1 MILEY
6 LLCQPHNIE
15 IEQRTTLHFVE
26 LEIEKKEKIKMK
38 LKSLKT
44 IGLMVC
50 ALALTITFISKAAH
64 ADARVQ
70 VFEDVSPSDSYYPY
84 VMELV
89 EKGVI
94 NPSEKTFDPEQPI
107 TRAQAAALA
116 LKAMPIDT
124 ELKRVYGEEKLAK
137 LMEIAVDM
145 NGEDYWANPYVIRTA
160 ATGVLEWDGEKDL
173 WEQYATRGEAARIA
187 VRIYSY
193 LSDWQTETIDSE
205 VINLIGD
212 YDSAVENCDQSMEIC
227 WLYSKGI
234 NEKGDFNPNVNMTR
248 ADFCVMLAKLITPD
262 RWKEFSGESY
272 GTYDDDGFYY
282 EKDFAGKDRVRFD
295 EDVAFDY
302 CRALEQQIGIQI
314 FYVPGEWTAKE
325 AGLISVSDI
334 APMITDEAQYFK
346 DVLAELQKM
355 KAAYDLYPD
364 GLLKEVAERASHG
377 TEIIVCPYT
386 TTPGVRSYG
395 VFVYDYSDDTNKI
408 DQIFYTGKGDSQ
420 YYSHEMG
427 HMVMSR
433 AASLNGRDKTV
444 KAWESHKSVTS
455 YVSGYAMQ
463 SQAEDWAETWA
474 YGWHQPDVL
483 ASACRDSGMKSKVQ
497 LMNEMLENYKAF
509 DVSKTPWSGVA

>member
-1 MILEY
+1 
-6 LLCQPHNIE
+6 
-15 IEQRTTLHFVE
+15 
-26 LEIEKKEKIKMK
+26 MK

-227 WLYSKGI
+227 WLYS
-234 NEKGDFNPNVNMTR
+234 
-248 ADFCVMLAKLITPD
+248 
-262 RWKEFSGESY
+262 
-272 GTYDDDGFYY
+272 
-282 EKDFAGKDRVRFD
+282 
-295 EDVAFDY
+295 
-302 CRALEQQIGIQI
+302 
-314 FYVPGEWTAKE
+314 
-325 AGLISVSDI
+325 
-334 APMITDEAQYFK
+334 
-346 DVLAELQKM
+346 
-355 KAAYDLYPD
+355 
-364 GLLKEVAERASHG
+364 
-377 TEIIVCPYT
+377 
-386 TTPGVRSYG
+386 
-395 VFVYDYSDDTNKI
+395 
-408 DQIFYTGKGDSQ
+408 
-420 YYSHEMG
+420 
-427 HMVMSR
+427 
-433 AASLNGRDKTV
+433 
-444 KAWESHKSVTS
+444 
-455 YVSGYAMQ
+455 
-463 SQAEDWAETWA
+463 
-474 YGWHQPDVL
+474 
-483 ASACRDSGMKSKVQ
+483 
-497 LMNEMLENYKAF
+497 
-509 DVSKTPWSGVA
+509 